1 MNTPS
6 TSRWALSRRVRPA
19 SRPSPVIR
27 AGELVDEVQRRLEQV
42 LDAGLPGA
50 PESIAVRRGL
60 QALVVELGQLAAAQG
75 WDEELVTLME
85 LQLCLESPS
94 KLVGL
99 GRKLRAGLAGLEQ
112 RLWDRVTAAIPSLLS
127 EQEWQRRV
135 A

>member
-6 TSRWALSRRVRPA
+6 TSRWTLSRRVRPA
-19 SRPSPVIR
+19 NRPSAEIR

-42 LDAGLPGA
+42 LEAGLPGA
-50 PESIAVRRGL
+50 PEPMAVRRGL
-60 QALVVELGQLAAAQG
+60 QALVVELGQLAAVQA
-75 WDEELVTLME
+75 WDKELEVLME
-85 LQLCLESPS
+85 LQLSLESPS

-112 RLWDRVTAAIPSLLS
+112 RLWDRVTAAMPSLLS